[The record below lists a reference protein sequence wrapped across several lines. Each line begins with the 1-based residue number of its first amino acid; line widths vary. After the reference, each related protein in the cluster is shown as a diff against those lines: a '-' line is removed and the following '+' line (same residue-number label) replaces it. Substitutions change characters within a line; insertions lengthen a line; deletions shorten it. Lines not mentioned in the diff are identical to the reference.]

1 MKGKWLIISRDD
13 TRFCD
18 GVPDCISELDEL
30 CPFVTVRL
38 NSKSVQITRKQW
50 EAGGA
55 ITEHEVVRKK
65 PRSSAD
71 QDSWLIFS
79 TNDCKRCNKID
90 DCANDIDE
98 LDCPAYVSPSF
109 ELPVICYL
117 VVLILGVVLHLGWN
131 AVTRIADDEAI
142 ELETIGHQLEEA
154 VDVIVEAAIEDR
166 PFPEAIYEIVH
177 ERCGGINLLLGTRY
191 GKSVRN
197 SKYRAQNIL
206 NQQTIGILY
215 PFLIK
220 PVEDKDSDCAN
231 FFCPNMHPFS
241 ISY

>member
-1 MKGKWLIISRDD
+1 MIISRDD

-18 GVPDCISELDEL
+18 GAPDCNSELDEL

-50 EAGGA
+50 EAEGA

-71 QDSWLIFS
+71 QESWLIFS

-109 ELPVICYL
+109 ELPVICCL
-117 VVLILGVVLHLGWN
+117 VVLILGVVLGWN
-131 AVTRIADDEAI
+131 AVTRIV
-142 ELETIGHQLEEA
+142 LPLPLSCVG
-154 VDVIVEAAIEDR
+154 
-166 PFPEAIYEIVH
+166 P
-177 ERCGGINLLLGTRY
+177 
-191 GKSVRN
+191 
-197 SKYRAQNIL
+197 
-206 NQQTIGILY
+206 
-215 PFLIK
+215 
-220 PVEDKDSDCAN
+220 DS
-231 FFCPNMHPFS
+231 
-241 ISY
+241 